1 MSTINMPGFTAEAS
15 LYPTS
20 RHYQMAQAPAQAGG
34 AVRPAGFVDHDCYTS
49 CNSFCGPDCKAFPR
63 KSGGDLGRC
72 LRVCRQDCLRD
83 CTFP

>member
-34 AVRPAGFVDHDCYTS
+34 AVRPAGFVDPGCYAR
-49 CNSFCGPDCKAFPR
+49 CHYWCGPDCR
-63 KSGGDLGRC
+63 GLSGADLGRC
-72 LRVCRQDCLRD
+72 LRLCRQDCLRD